1 MNQPQLASID
11 WSKMVTADQKEAE
24 RLEKLAIAARA
35 DRDSRIKK
43 TDFYL
48 LPDAPP
54 QPEGLLSYRQAL
66 RDITEQEGFPEN
78 VVWPELPTG

>member
-1 MNQPQLASID
+1 MSVIQID
-11 WSKMVTADQKEAE
+11 ISKIKKAAQVEEE
-24 RLEKLAIAARA
+24 RLELLATSIRLDRDKRIAA
-35 DRDSRIKK
+35 

-78 VVWPELPTG
+78 VVWPASPLA